1 MSVAKKPVI
10 HGFIP
15 ARGGSKG
22 LPRKNILPF
31 NGHPLIYYAA
41 KALNG
46 SEMVGEIVCSTED
59 EEIATIAT
67 GLGLGVHQRPA
78 ELARDESNVVDSI
91 IHYAS
96 KLDNL
101 PDLIVLVQPT
111 NPFVTPEIISMVLK
125 KVLDSNANS
134 GHTITKLAHSQHYI
148 NQRTIDGNNVR
159 YLFPG
164 ERAKHVGRHTK
175 QTVYGGGNLWVVR
188 TEALLKGQSLYAE
201 PCIGETVQW
210 STMRI

>member
-78 ELARDESNVVDSI
+78 ELAKDESNVVDSI

-101 PDLIVLVQPT
+101 PGLIVLVQPT

-125 KVLDSNANS
+125 KVW
-134 GHTITKLAHSQHYI
+134 IRMQI
-148 NQRTIDGNNVR
+148 
-159 YLFPG
+159 
-164 ERAKHVGRHTK
+164 
-175 QTVYGGGNLWVVR
+175 VVI
-188 TEALLKGQSLYAE
+188 
-201 PCIGETVQW
+201 P
-210 STMRI
+210 